1 MRLCADRRKLKA
13 LTDRMQSALLLNH
26 DIVKNDKT

>member
-1 MRLCADRRKLKA
+1 MRLCADRRKLKV
-13 LTDRMQSALLLNH
+13 LTDIMQSALLLNR